1 MDTQIFFETDKLAA
15 RLRISKDDYEA
26 LKTSVRREFPDDQM
40 MYELH
45 LLRALN
51 AMSRKSSTKVTG

>member
-1 MDTQIFFETDKLAA
+1 MDTQIFFDTDKLAA
-15 RLRISKDDYEA
+15 QLRIPKDDYEA
-26 LKTSVRREFPDDQM
+26 LKKSVRSEFADDQM

-51 AMSRKSSTKVTG
+51 ALARKSSTEVTG